1 MPLTEEEERA
11 MSQRIK
17 LGYSHLND
25 LPPDNKKFKK
35 RSLMDQSIKFD
46 NQTIRDGVELKKD
59 GLIITSKGKEVDIIY
74 ISDDDPQRHLK
85 EAEQGLQE
93 AIRRRKAP
101 DLQVDAAF
109 KKIAKKGFVN
119 IDIGKMKGRYSTGV
133 LPNDHSMPA
142 CNNFSGQRFESG
154 FMNEKSMQMNKFI
167 EQSRDMHFEANWNTK
182 TTS

>member
-17 LGYSHLND
+17 LGFSHLND

-59 GLIITSKGKEVDIIY
+59 GLIITSKGKEVDVIY

-85 EAEQGLQE
+85 EAE
-93 AIRRRKAP
+93 
-101 DLQVDAAF
+101 
-109 KKIAKKGFVN
+109 
-119 IDIGKMKGRYSTGV
+119 
-133 LPNDHSMPA
+133 
-142 CNNFSGQRFESG
+142 
-154 FMNEKSMQMNKFI
+154 
-167 EQSRDMHFEANWNTK
+167 
-182 TTS
+182 